1 MQACK
6 QFPSIAKLLDSCIP
20 ASIKAK
26 RRAHLEFS
34 KNRARRRMEVDSS
47 RKDFMSYI
55 LKYNDKNCGIKTNEI
70 EANAAFLTLAG
81 SETTATVLSDV
92 TYHLL
97 MNPEAPSNLVAEIRS
112 TFATEDEIN
121 FINIG
126 RLKYVLACLE
136 EGLRIYPPAPVGLPR
151 IVPGGGDTI
160 AGHYVPEGVRSLC
173 PRAPTICKVN

>member
-6 QFPSIAKLLDSCIP
+6 LFPSIAKLLDRCIP

-26 RRAHLEFS
+26 RREHHEFS
-34 KNRARRRMEVDSS
+34 KNRARRRMEVDSG

-55 LKYNDKNCGIKTNEI
+55 LKYNDKNFAIKTNEI
-70 EANAAFLTLAG
+70 EVNAAFLTLAG
-81 SETTATVLSDV
+81 SEMTATALSGV

-97 MNPEAPSNLVAEIRS
+97 KNPEALLNLVAEIRS

-121 FINIG
+121 FNNVG

-136 EGLRIYPPAPVGLPR
+136 EGLRIYPKR
-151 IVPGGGDTI
+151 
-160 AGHYVPEGVRSLC
+160 R
-173 PRAPTICKVN
+173 